1 MDQVSIFKYIGSSHL
16 ELMKTEI
23 IYGKLIKFILSCCVH
38 AALVSANISYMK
50 NPLLQ
55 GFQNR
60 NRQPFLIGA
69 CLLVVYKL
77 ELEFINV

>member
-60 NRQPFLIGA
+60 NRFQFLGIQVAIPNWGMLA
-69 CLLVVYKL
+69 GSV
-77 ELEFINV
+77 

>member
-38 AALVSANISYMK
+38 AAFVSANISYMK

-55 GFQNR
+55 GCRNKNWFQFLGLQVAIPNR
-60 NRQPFLIGA
+60 GMLAGS
-69 CLLVVYKL
+69 V
-77 ELEFINV
+77 